1 MILKGRVQC
10 KYVMDFLCE
19 RLSYG
24 NLIYLKLKGTKIN
37 SLGFFLKSAM
47 FGNYKKILVS
57 TMHYIVHCISVQISM
72 YCLYVL
78 GATVA

>member
-37 SLGFFLKSAM
+37 SLVLLKSAM
-47 FGNYKKILVS
+47 FGNYKKILMS